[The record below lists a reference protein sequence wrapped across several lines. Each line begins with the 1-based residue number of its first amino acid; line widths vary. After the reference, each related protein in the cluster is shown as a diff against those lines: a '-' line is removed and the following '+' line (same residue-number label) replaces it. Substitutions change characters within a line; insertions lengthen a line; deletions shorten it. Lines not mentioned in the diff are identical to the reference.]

1 MSVIVVDINK
11 FTYDVPVYKLDDTGK
26 TSQIGAIN
34 LENMGTSLIN
44 LCYNH
49 NVYDIKIS
57 GNNSQAQAIV
67 DEIIDINHKQ
77 NYSKNINIEVI

>member
-1 MSVIVVDINK
+1 MSVIVIDINK
-11 FTYDVPVYKLDDTGK
+11 FTYDIPVYKLDDTGK

-34 LENMGTSLIN
+34 LEDMGTDLIN

-49 NVYDIKIS
+49 NIYDIKIS

>member
-11 FTYDVPVYKLDDTGK
+11 FTYDIPVYKLDETGK

-34 LENMGTSLIN
+34 LEDMGTGLIN

-57 GNNSQAQAIV
+57 GSNSQAQAIV